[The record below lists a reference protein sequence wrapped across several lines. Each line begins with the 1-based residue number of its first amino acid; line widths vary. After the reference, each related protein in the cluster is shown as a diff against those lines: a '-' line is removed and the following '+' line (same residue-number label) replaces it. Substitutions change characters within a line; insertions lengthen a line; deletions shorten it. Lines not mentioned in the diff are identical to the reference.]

1 MLDELD
7 APLDD
12 TNIGRFTEILKEFLK
27 QSQFVVITHNRQTIS
42 AGNIIYGVT
51 MPERGVSKIMSMK
64 FRDEKGGVLTDEQIG
79 AQPKK
84 G

>member
-27 QSQFVVITHNRQTIS
+27 QSQFVVITHNRQTIA
-42 AGNIIYGVT
+42 AGNVIYGVT
-51 MPERGVSKIMSMK
+51 MPERGVSRIMSMK
-64 FRDEKGGVLTDEQIG
+64 FRDAKGGNLTDEAIG
-79 AQPKK
+79 AAPVK

>member
-12 TNIGRFTEILKEFLK
+12 SNIGRFIDILKEFLK
-27 QSQFVVITHNRQTIS
+27 QSQFVVITHSRQTIA
-42 AGNIIYGVT
+42 AGDIIYGVT
-51 MPERGVSKIMSMK
+51 MPERGVSSIMSMK
-64 FRDEKGGVLTDEQIG
+64 FRDDKGGVLTDEQIG
-79 AQPKK
+79 AKPKK